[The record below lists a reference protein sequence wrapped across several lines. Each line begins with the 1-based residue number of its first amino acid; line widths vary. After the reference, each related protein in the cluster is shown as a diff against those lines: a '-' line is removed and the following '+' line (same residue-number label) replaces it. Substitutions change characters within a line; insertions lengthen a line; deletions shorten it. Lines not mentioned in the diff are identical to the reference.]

1 MTRLRER
8 SQANIHRVSLLVTVL
23 VMGAFSIAGCGDD
36 DGAASN
42 QQPGTTT
49 PTVTAMAAPTTTP
62 SVPPGRQP
70 GAIILPPLAQGG
82 LLYPNAISAD
92 GSTVVGYGKN
102 AAGKLEAFRWTSKD
116 GTVALG
122 FLPGYTD
129 GSNAASV
136 SGDGSKIVGIS
147 INETSQSGSAW
158 SWTKKGG
165 MQPIPMPVEVLGSN
179 AIQITADGK
188 YVLGAYTDTGQEMS
202 AFIWSGQ
209 GEAQTVI
216 GSESQAPDQFDP
228 VAISEDGFRVFFNRQ
243 MADPIPTARQG
254 GVVHQYGGPLGGGDW
269 GGYNLTPQDSV
280 DTFFIENGAISSDGG
295 TVAGYIHRK
304 DNYVTPGIWLAQGII
319 LEIAPS
325 VIGYTK
331 CVSPDGSMAGG
342 GNGDEAAA
350 FIWDMQVGF
359 QNLMLHLRALDHE
372 LGTHYLDAFATTGG
386 PADVTGIAAN
396 NKRLVGTA
404 GQVAMSD
411 YWAAFLLDLP

>member
-1 MTRLRER
+1 M
-8 SQANIHRVSLLVTVL
+8 HRVREGSRLNASRASLLVIVL
-23 VMGAFSIAGCGDD
+23 AMGALSIAGCGGD
-36 DGAASN
+36 DGAAPN

-49 PTVTAMAAPTTTP
+49 PTP
-62 SVPPGRQP
+62 SVPPSKQP

-82 LLYPNAISAD
+82 LLYPYAISAD
-92 GSTVVGYGKN
+92 GSTVVGYGED
-102 AAGKLEAFRWTSKD
+102 AAGKLEAFRWTNKE

-136 SGDGSKIVGIS
+136 SGDGSMIVGIS
-147 INETSQSGSAW
+147 INEMSQSGSAW
-158 SWTKKGG
+158 FWTKKGG

-188 YVLGAYTDTGQEMS
+188 YVLGAYTDTDQQLS

-209 GEAQTVI
+209 GEAQTVV
-216 GSESQAPDQFDP
+216 GSDSIASTFAP
-228 VAISEDGFRVFFNRQ
+228 VAITADGLRVFFNRD
-243 MADPIPTARQG
+243 MSEATPTLRAG
-254 GVVHQYGGPLGGGDW
+254 GVVHQYGLPLGQGEW
-269 GGYNLTPQDSV
+269 GGYNLTPEDYV
-280 DTFFIENGAISSDGG
+280 DTFFVENGAISSDGG
-295 TVAGYIHRK
+295 TAAGYIHRK

-350 FIWDMQVGF
+350 FIWDIQVGF
-359 QNLMLHLRALDHE
+359 QNLMLHLRALDQE
-372 LGTHYLDAFATTGG
+372 LGTQYLDAFAVTGG
-386 PADVTGIAAN
+386 PADVTGIAAD
-396 NKRLVGTA
+396 NKRIVGTA
-404 GQVAMSD
+404 GQVALSN

>member
-1 MTRLRER
+1 MGRLRAR
-8 SQANIHRVSLLVTVL
+8 SQAGIHSMSLLVTVL
-23 VMGAFSIAGCGDD
+23 AMGAFSIAGCGDD
-36 DGAASN
+36 GGGAA
-42 QQPGTTT
+42 TT
-49 PTVTAMAAPTTTP
+49 
-62 SVPPGRQP
+62 SQQP

-82 LLYPNAISAD
+82 LLNPNAISAD
-92 GSTVVGYGKN
+92 GSTVVGYGGN
-102 AAGKLEAFRWTSKD
+102 ADGKLEAFRWTSKE
-116 GTVALG
+116 GTVGLG

-136 SGDGSKIVGIS
+136 SGDGSMIVGIS

-158 SWTKKGG
+158 SWTEHGG

-179 AIQITADGK
+179 AIQITEDGK
-188 YVLGAYTDTGQEMS
+188 YVLGAYTDTDQELF

-209 GEAQTVI
+209 GEAQTVV
-216 GSESQAPDQFDP
+216 GSDSPDSTFAP
-228 VAISEDGFRVFFNRQ
+228 VAITEDGLRVFFNRD
-243 MADPIPTARQG
+243 MAEATATLKAG
-254 GVVHQYGGPLGGGDW
+254 GVVHQYGLPFGAGDW
-269 GGYNLTPQDSV
+269 GGYNLTPEDYV
-280 DTFFIENGAISSDGG
+280 DTFFVENGAISSDGG
-295 TVAGYIHRK
+295 TVAGYIHRE
-304 DNYVTPGIWLAQGII
+304 DNYVTPGIWLAQGSL

-359 QNLMLHLRALDHE
+359 QNLMLRLRSLDNE
-372 LGTHYLDAFATTGG
+372 LGTQYLHAFATTGT